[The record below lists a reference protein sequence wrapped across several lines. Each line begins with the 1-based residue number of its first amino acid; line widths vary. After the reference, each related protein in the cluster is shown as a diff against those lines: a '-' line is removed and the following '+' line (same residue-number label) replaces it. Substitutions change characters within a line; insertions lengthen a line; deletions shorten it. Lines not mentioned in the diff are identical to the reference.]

1 MEVQPSV
8 ETHAF
13 PSFKTIVIAG
23 LAGGFLLNAI
33 DTPWSVM
40 VMVPK
45 MKPFFD
51 AQGFASSP
59 LTGPWF
65 LSVHF
70 LFTTVI
76 AYIYSLMRT
85 RHGRG
90 LRTALMA
97 GVMML
102 LVNRAFG
109 FANVLMGIFPVD
121 LLLGFSASMVPG
133 TLIASVVSAWI
144 IDRRN

>member
-1 MEVQPSV
+1 MEVESSV
-8 ETHAF
+8 ETDAF
-13 PSFKTIVIAG
+13 PTFKTILIAG
-23 LAGGFLLNAI
+23 LAGGFVLNAI
-33 DTPWSVM
+33 DTPWSVL

-76 AYIYSLMRT
+76 AYLYSLMRML
-85 RHGRG
+85 HGRG
-90 LRTALMA
+90 LRTALTA
-97 GVMML
+97 GVIML

-109 FANVLMGIFPVD
+109 FANVLMGIFPAD
-121 LLLGFSASMVPG
+121 LFLGFSASMVPG
-133 TLIASVVSAWI
+133 TLIASVVSGWI
-144 IDRRN
+144 IDRRC